1 MSILNFGK
9 FCNLIDDEKPLVKKK
24 KVAPKKVG
32 KYICITAFI
41 NNWKFLRLFCKDL
54 TFHTN
59 VVEIV
64 G

>member
-1 MSILNFGK
+1 MKSHLLK
-9 FCNLIDDEKPLVKKK
+9 RKKA
-24 KVAPKKVG
+24 APKKVG

-54 TFHTN
+54 TFHTS

-64 G
+64 FNVWVSKAPFDL